1 MAANPNGGSTSLQ
14 VPDFPGYGGSRRG
27 SDSAFTLA
35 SDFIFS
41 TGDPLAEFSQPTSL
55 PSSQTYSP
63 SSQLDH
69 LSYELQFFDARFNDF
84 SLQYTTDQL
93 HRVRGLLQTCLTRV
107 EATIGS
113 YAIPQNPALMP
124 PASTSISSQHDRYRC
139 LLCPEEKQWVYK
151 SIGTFKRHVEHKHCP
166 RYQYRCH
173 VPGCAV
179 ILYRKDKMRLHRLR
193 STGHIM
199 SATLSSGMT
208 GPLKVQMPTPR
219 ACWRCPKTV
228 SSWKEWFEC
237 IANHCRI
244 PSTVSD
250 PLSRR
255 GSRDHGNNDGNNG
268 GSGGGGGN
276 IFDKAFQDHFTGGMG
291 AQFSSFPG
299 TGSSGTGCNFR
310 CAAGAHDASG
320 EETSEDGTSSDGSS
334 SASSDAES
342 PFFSFEES
350 EPRSPGSGLLHTG
363 DLPSIDPRS
372 RPSNIHPHVSETK
385 RPSRAETRFTEG
397 IPPDQFHS
405 EQALA
410 HKSGD
415 ACPQAKASA
424 STHLA
429 KNERRPKLREKANII
444 RQLLVL
450 QSAAAARS
458 RRMTEVTEDVDISV
472 SDPKPNLTWLPKPAV
487 DLIVLEPQWLLKQ
500 LIEPFLA
507 ECETSEKS
515 SPFWLAA
522 SRFLESIVIHE

>member
-1 MAANPNGGSTSLQ
+1 MAANPNGGNASLQ
-14 VPDFPGYGGSRRG
+14 ALGFPGYIGSRRG
-27 SDSAFTLA
+27 SDGAFTLA

-41 TGDPLAEFSQPTSL
+41 AGDPLAELSQPTSL

-113 YAIPQNPALMP
+113 YAVPQDPALMP
-124 PASTSISSQHDRYRC
+124 PASTSISSQHDQYRC
-139 LLCPEEKQWVYK
+139 LLCSEGKQGGYR
-151 SIGTFKRHVEHKHCP
+151 STGTFRRHVEQKHCP
-166 RYQYRCH
+166 RYEYRCH
-173 VPGCAV
+173 VPGCAY
-179 ILYRKDKMRLHRLR
+179 ISYRRDKMGTHRSR
-193 STGHIM
+193 SGHIIPRN
-199 SATLSSGMT
+199 LSYGMT
-208 GPLKVQMPTPR
+208 GLLRVPMPTPR

-228 SSWKEWFEC
+228 SSWQKWFEC

-244 PSTVSD
+244 PSTESD
-250 PLSRR
+250 PSSRR
-255 GSRDHGNNDGNNG
+255 GSRDHGNNNGNNG
-268 GSGGGGGN
+268 GSGGGDGN

-291 AQFSSFPG
+291 AQFPPFPG

-320 EETSEDGTSSDGSS
+320 EETFEDDINSDGSS
-334 SASSDAES
+334 STGSDAES

-350 EPRSPGSGLLHTG
+350 EPRSPGSSLPHTG
-363 DLPSIDPRS
+363 KLPSAKPRS
-372 RPSNIHPHVSETK
+372 RPSKIDRPVSET
-385 RPSRAETRFTEG
+385 RRSSRAETRFLDD
-397 IPPDQFHS
+397 ISPDQAHA
-405 EQALA
+405 EQAPT
-410 HKSGD
+410 HKPGD
-415 ACPQAKASA
+415 ACPQTEASA
-424 STHLA
+424 SAHLA

-444 RQLLVL
+444 SQLLVL

-458 RRMTEVTEDVDISV
+458 RRVTEATEDVDISV
-472 SDPKPNLTWLPKPAV
+472 LDPKPNLNWLPKPAV

-500 LIEPFLA
+500 LVEPLLA
-507 ECETSEKS
+507 ECETSEKP
-515 SPFWLAA
+515 SPFWHAV